1 MKTLVGFLIAVVT
14 LGFAMPQSA
23 DARDRRHR
31 HHKHHHHRSYH
42 HHHHHRHYCP
52 PTYRYY
58 SSGYYYRPYYS
69 GSYYRPYYR
78 EYPRAR
84 VYLPGIGIVIR

>member
-1 MKTLVGFLIAVVT
+1 MKTLLAFLAVAVT
-14 LGFAMPQSA
+14 LGFAAPQSA

-31 HHKHHHHRSYH
+31 HHHHRSYH

-58 SSGYYYRPYYS
+58 SSGYYSRPRYY
-69 GSYYRPYYR
+69 GSYSRPYYR
-78 EYPRAR
+78 DNCYPPRAR